1 MSAKLLDGQALAG
14 QIKEGL
20 KKEIEELK
28 GKGITPSLAA
38 VQVGENPASRVYIRN
53 QKKSCEEIGINYQLH
68 ELSDQTT
75 EDELLQFIE
84 KLNGDAQVTGIIL
97 QMPLPSQIDA
107 RRVQA
112 TISPS
117 KDVEG
122 MNPANMGMLVY
133 GQAKVAPCTALGA
146 MELLKSSGVD
156 LKGKEVTVVG
166 HSEIVGKPITL
177 MLLQSLD
184 ASPTP
189 TVCHI
194 ATRDLAA
201 HTRKADILIVA
212 VGKAGLIK
220 GDMVKEGAI
229 VIDIGINRVPV
240 LDESG
245 NPVLNDK
252 GKPKKKTVGDV
263 VFEEAVEKASHIS
276 PVPGGVGPLT
286 TAMLLKNTVECAKVQ
301 VA

>member
-1 MSAKLLDGQALAG
+1 MAAKLLDGEALAG
-14 QIKEGL
+14 KIKEGL

-28 GKGITPSLAA
+28 GRGIIPSLAA

-53 QKKSCEEIGINYQLH
+53 QRKSTEEMGIDYQLH
-68 ELSDQTT
+68 ELPDTT
-75 EDELLQFIE
+75 SEEKLLQFIE
-84 KLNGDAQVTGIIL
+84 KLNEDAKVTGIIL
-97 QMPLPSQIDA
+97 QMPVPQQINS
-107 RRVQA
+107 RKVQTA
-112 TISPS
+112 ISPS

-122 MNPANMGMLVY
+122 MNPVNMGMLIY
-133 GQAKVAPCTALGA
+133 GQAKVAPCTARGA
-146 MELLKSSGVD
+146 MELLRSSGVE

-177 MLLQSLD
+177 MLLESLME
-184 ASPTP
+184 SPTP

-194 ATRDLAA
+194 ATKDLAE
-201 HTRKADILIVA
+201 HTKKADILIVA

-220 GDMVKEGAI
+220 GDMIKEGAI

-240 LDESG
+240 LDEKG
-245 NPVLNDK
+245 NPVLNEK

-263 VFEEAVEKASHIS
+263 VFEEAVQRVSYIS

-286 TAMLLKNTVECAKVQ
+286 TAMLLKNTVECAKAQ
-301 VA
+301 I

>member
-1 MSAKLLDGQALAG
+1 MTAKLLDGEALAG
-14 QIKEGL
+14 KIKEEL
-20 KKEIEELK
+20 KKEIAELK
-28 GKGITPSLAA
+28 GKGTTPSLAA

-53 QKKSCEEIGINYQLH
+53 QKKSCEEIGIDYQLR
-68 ELSDQTT
+68 ELSDRTT
-75 EDELLQFIE
+75 EDELLRFIE

-97 QMPLPSQIDA
+97 QMPLPSQIDS

-146 MELLKSSGVD
+146 MELLKSSGVE
-156 LKGKEVTVVG
+156 LKGQEVTVVG

-189 TVCHI
+189 TICHI

-229 VIDIGINRVPV
+229 VIDIGINRVPL
-240 LDESG
+240 LDGDG
-245 NPVLNDK
+245 NPLLNDK

-263 VFEEAVEKASHIS
+263 VFEEAVEKASYIS

-286 TAMLLKNTVECAKVQ
+286 TAMLLKNTVECAKT
-301 VA
+301 

>member
-1 MSAKLLDGQALAG
+1 MAAKLLDGEALAG
-14 QIKEGL
+14 KIKEGL

-53 QKKSCEEIGINYQLH
+53 QRKSTEEMGIDYQLH
-68 ELSDQTT
+68 ELVETT
-75 EDELLQFIE
+75 SEEELLQFIE
-84 KLNGDAQVTGIIL
+84 KLNKDPAVSGVIL
-97 QMPLPSQIDA
+97 QMPVPQQINA
-107 RRVQA
+107 RRVQM

-122 MNPANMGMLVY
+122 MNPVNMGMLVY
-133 GQAKVAPCTALGA
+133 GEAKIAPCTARGA
-146 MELLKSSGVD
+146 MELLRSSGVE
-156 LKGKEVTVVG
+156 LKGKAVTVVG

-177 MLLQSLD
+177 MLLESLME
-184 ASPTP
+184 SPTP

-201 HTRKADILIVA
+201 HTRKADILVVA

-220 GDMVKEGAI
+220 GDMIKEGAI

-240 LDESG
+240 LDEKG
-245 NPVLNDK
+245 NPVLNEK

-263 VFEEAVEKASHIS
+263 VFEEAAEKASYIS

-286 TAMLLKNTVECAKVQ
+286 TAMLLKNTVECAKAQ
-301 VA
+301 I